1 MQHCALGPGHW
12 LIGQGTGVGVL
23 SNAVND
29 TSHNVLLALVDWVEN
44 GVAPDTIIG
53 ISQNGTAR
61 THCRYPSY
69 ESRWNGTDWTC
80 QPSY

>member
-1 MQHCALGPGHW
+1 MQHCILGPGNW
-12 LIGQGTGVGVL
+12 LIGQGAGVGEL

-53 ISQNGTAR
+53 ISLNGTAR
-61 THCRYPSY
+61 THCRYPFY
-69 ESRWNGTDWTC
+69 ESRWNGTDWIC
-80 QPSY
+80 QPSI